1 MRITITTL
9 VEYDAQTD
17 LAVPDDGYA
26 YLYFDVDAI
35 RR

>member
-9 VEYDAQTD
+9 VEYAVQTD
-17 LAVPDDGYA
+17 LAVPDAGYA
-26 YLYFDVDAI
+26 YLCFDVDAI